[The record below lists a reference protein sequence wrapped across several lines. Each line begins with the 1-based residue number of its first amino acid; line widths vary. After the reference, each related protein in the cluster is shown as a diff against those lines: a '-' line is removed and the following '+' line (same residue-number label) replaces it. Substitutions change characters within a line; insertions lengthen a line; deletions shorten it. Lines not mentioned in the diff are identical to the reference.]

1 MSMYRSRSWLLVL
14 VIVLAAVTGSWLLKP
29 LFSKPEPLQLSSG
42 QLYPEPKPL
51 APFAL
56 IDQNGQPF
64 TNERLVGK
72 WTFIFFGYTTCPDIC
87 PTTLSV
93 FAQFLK
99 QLPAELKAD
108 TQVIFAT
115 VDPAR
120 DTVEQL
126 QRYLPFFH
134 PDLIGLTGLP
144 MATDGFARDLG
155 VAYAVVAQD
164 GGGYLMDHSVRV
176 FLVNPNGERFALF
189 APAPTGG
196 FVAANLSADYLS
208 IRQH

>member
-14 VIVLAAVTGSWLLKP
+14 AIVIAAIAGAWLLKP
-29 LFSKPEPLQLSSG
+29 IFSKPEPLQLSSG

-56 IDQNGQPF
+56 IDQHGQPF
-64 TNERLVGK
+64 TNDRLIGK
-72 WTFIFFGYTTCPDIC
+72 WTFVFFGYTTCPDIC

-99 QLPAELKAD
+99 QLPVELKAD
-108 TQVIFAT
+108 TQVVFAT

-120 DTVEQL
+120 DTVNQL
-126 QRYLPFFH
+126 QQYLSFFH

-144 MATDGFARDLG
+144 LATDAFARDMG
-155 VAYAVVAQD
+155 VAYAMVAQD
-164 GGGYLMDHSVRV
+164 GGGYLVDHSVRI
-176 FLVNPNGERFALF
+176 FLVSANGERLALF
-189 APAPTGG
+189 SPAAAGG
-196 FVAANLSADYLS
+196 FVAADLLADYQR
-208 IRQH
+208 IRAR